1 MTTPFRR
8 ELPPRANLAQQ
19 KTQARELLQ
28 AFTRSD
34 INAVTR
40 VRAILPDKPRIVLAD
55 AQFVLARA
63 YGFHD
68 RRDELVP
75 AGIAPPTGTAVP
87 MALEARER
95 VGGHAAARQ
104 SGLARSAIAPEAP
117 WVVDPP

>member
-34 INAVTR
+34 TNAVTR

-55 AQFVLARA
+55 AQFVLARE

-68 RRDELVP
+68 RRTAPVRTAIRTCTSSSP
-75 AGIAPPTGTAVP
+75 AAGSGRTGPSCRRPHTTRRA
-87 MALEARER
+87 
-95 VGGHAAARQ
+95 
-104 SGLARSAIAPEAP
+104 
-117 WVVDPP
+117 